1 MGMMEP
7 SVLDDERITAFGM
20 LVEATRRLERSFERT
35 LRTEHDLSLVAF
47 EALLRLGRSPDHQ
60 MSMSQLA
67 DQMVLTSG
75 GITRLVDRLASAG
88 WVERL
93 PCASDR
99 RVLWAR
105 LTDAGV
111 AAVAAATATHLRD
124 LDCLF
129 ASEMSPAEMRVLT
142 EVCDRLRHEDG

>member
-1 MGMMEP
+1 MDL
-7 SVLDDERITAFGM
+7 SALDDERVTAFGM

-35 LRTEHDLSLVAF
+35 LRTKHDLSLVAF

-60 MSMSQLA
+60 MSMTQLA

-99 RVLWAR
+99 RVQWAR

-111 AAVAAATATHLRD
+111 AAMAAAAASHLRD
-124 LDCLF
+124 LDRLF
-129 ASEMSPAEMRVLT
+129 ASEMSAAEMRVLT